1 MNLLIFENLTPLS
14 LTWFYQI
21 WKTLL
26 STEEHILLFMKIVN
40 TELPLL
46 RPGLVLNILHI
57 IKFMSEI
64 MQKLTLM
71 E

>member
-1 MNLLIFENLTPLS
+1 
-14 LTWFYQI
+14 
-21 WKTLL
+21 
-26 STEEHILLFMKIVN
+26 MKIVN

-64 MQKLTLM
+64 MRKLTLM